1 VPISKALP
9 TRSARP
15 GFTLFET
22 FIVLVIIGVVMAIG
36 LPRIDAFKYR
46 ADASAVTVRS
56 LLMQAQRDAVVGQ
69 HDLIVS
75 IDTTKHRLILGY
87 DKNNDGAVVVF
98 ERIRIQALPEG
109 NKFSKPPTSLNTSG
123 LNDYGSI
130 WATELRT
137 VSGYPSV
144 IFRRDG
150 SVSSALE
157 LYTTTSRAKATDYRV
172 ATVVQAT
179 GRTEYMRY
187 TGTNWKRP
195 Q

>member
-1 VPISKALP
+1 
-9 TRSARP
+9 
-15 GFTLFET
+15 
-22 FIVLVIIGVVMAIG
+22 
-36 LPRIDAFKYR
+36 R

-75 IDTTKHRLILGY
+75 IDTMKHRLILGY

-109 NKFSKPPTSLNTSG
+109 NRFSKPPVSLKTSG

-130 WATELRT
+130 FATELRT

-157 LYTTTSRAKATDYRV
+157 LYTTTARAKSTDYRV
-172 ATVVQAT
+172 
-179 GRTEYMRY
+179 
-187 TGTNWKRP
+187 
-195 Q
+195 